1 VTLADST
8 TLGADLTIAKSS
20 WLREPLLHFAVL
32 AGLLF
37 LADYQASRAQKH
49 EIVVS
54 RQTAEY
60 LIKQRE
66 DLKMRELSAEE
77 RHAAIDQFIEEEIL
91 YNEAY
96 KRGLDR
102 GDSRMRRNLILK
114 MRGLLASEVDDPSE
128 EELLAWYRQNIDRY
142 TISES
147 WSFEQVFFS
156 DPAAVP
162 DSLLI
167 RLREGL
173 DPAGIGEV
181 RIDVRREM
189 LKVTQRQI
197 AAMFG
202 PDSARTILTINDDRW
217 HGPFESP
224 VGVHF
229 IRVTAYQPARE
240 MPFEQVERYLMGD
253 WVMAQNRRRVER
265 EIESL
270 RGEYDIVVEGA
281 PQ

>member
-77 RHAAIDQFIEEEIL
+77 RQAAIDQFIEEEIL

-173 DPAGIGEV
+173 DRSAAVAEAV
-181 RIDVRREM
+181 RIRARPIYLSTLTSIFGMLPLMLVPGVGSQIYRGLATVIIGGMLVSALFTLILMPSILRLAPLELRRAPLRDQEK
-189 LKVTQRQI
+189 L
-197 AAMFG
+197 
-202 PDSARTILTINDDRW
+202 P
-217 HGPFESP
+217 
-224 VGVHF
+224 GV
-229 IRVTAYQPARE
+229 PA
-240 MPFEQVERYLMGD
+240 D
-253 WVMAQNRRRVER
+253 A
-265 EIESL
+265 
-270 RGEYDIVVEGA
+270 
-281 PQ
+281 